1 MRRIPKILA
10 PAALVAIL
18 LGLAAPAAW
27 AGKQGWEPI
36 GEKVVTDRIDH
47 DTVVVTRAEGTFEAI
62 QLRVKQRAVQ
72 FRSMTIHFGNGGT
85 QHVERREVIPA
96 GGKSRVID
104 VEGGDRTIK
113 TIDFVYDAQA
123 LHGGTAVVRVFGK
136 N

>member
-1 MRRIPKILA
+1 MRRIPKSLA

-18 LGLAAPAAW
+18 LGLAASGAE

-47 DTVVVTRAEGTFEAI
+47 DTVVVTHAEGTFTAV
-62 QLRVKQRAVQ
+62 QVRVKQRAVE
-72 FRSMTIHFGNGGT
+72 FRSMTIHFGNGGK
-85 QHVERREVIPA
+85 QQVDLREVIPA

-113 TIDFVYDAQA
+113 AIDFVYDAQA
-123 LHGGTAVVRVFGK
+123 LRGGTAVVRVFGR